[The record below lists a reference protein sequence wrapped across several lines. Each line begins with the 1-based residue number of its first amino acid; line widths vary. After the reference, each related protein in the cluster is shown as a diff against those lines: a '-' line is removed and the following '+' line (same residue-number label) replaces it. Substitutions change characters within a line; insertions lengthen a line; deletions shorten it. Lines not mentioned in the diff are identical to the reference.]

1 MRRIIATAYVS
12 LDGVMQAPG
21 GPEED
26 PTGGFAY
33 GGWLVPYWDDMMNKR
48 ITDSMA
54 EPFDLLLGRRTY
66 EIFTAHWPHAGDNPI
81 ANRFNEATKY
91 VVTRSL
97 DHLDWAGSIRIDGD
111 VAAEITRL
119 KSGDGPDVQIWGSS
133 EVMQALTAAGLID
146 EYRIWIFPLVL
157 GRGKRLFKD
166 GLPARALALADT
178 TTSSTGVVIT
188 TYRPAGEVK
197 PGSFASDTPS
207 DTELARRRKLAGEA
221 RAS

>member
-1 MRRIIATAYVS
+1 
-12 LDGVMQAPG
+12 
-21 GPEED
+21 
-26 PTGGFAY
+26 
-33 GGWLVPYWDDMMNKR
+33 
-48 ITDSMA
+48 
-54 EPFDLLLGRRTY
+54 
-66 EIFTAHWPHAGDNPI
+66 
-81 ANRFNEATKY
+81 
-91 VVTRSL
+91 
-97 DHLDWAGSIRIDGD
+97 WAGSIRIDGD

-119 KSGDGPDVQIWGSS
+119 KSGDGPDIQIWGSS

-207 DTELARRRKLAGEA
+207 DAELARRRNLAGEA